1 MQIEE
6 QELEIRASEYI
17 ELAKTEG
24 LPKQDYNKIKKLYDK
39 ARILNLREESSWHKI
54 VIDLYNILKQYKKS
68 GILTGFQ
75 MDDEYILKNASLVPL
90 VLANNEGQY
99 KVQSGKLYIDSQ
111 FAKDNNMLMQI
122 NTEKNE
128 LHCKKSH
135 ISLHNIPYISRIEN
149 LTKREAMFLICYIF
163 NYMIPKEEESL
174 IKLSEKYKRIIT
186 SSEYKEIV
194 KELYM
199 QNSVALQRELNT
211 ILRVENDI
219 NDENFSY
226 KLADNKIYLPK
237 Q

>member
-6 QELEIRASEYI
+6 QELEICASQYI

-24 LPKQDYNKIKKLYDK
+24 LPKQYYNKIRKLYDK
-39 ARILNLREESSWHKI
+39 ARILNLQEESSWHKI
-54 VIDLYNILKQYKKS
+54 VIDLYNILRQYKKS

-90 VLANNEGQY
+90 VLANNKGQY
-99 KVQSGKLYIDSQ
+99 KVRPGKLYIDSQ

-122 NTEKNE
+122 NTDKNE
-128 LHCKKSH
+128 LHCKKSRKY
-135 ISLHNIPYISRIEN
+135 LQNIPYISRIEN
-149 LTKREAMFLICYIF
+149 ITKREAMFLICYIF
-163 NYMIPKEEESL
+163 NYMIPTEEAPL

-194 KELYM
+194 NELYM